1 MSHPKINGQYLIN
14 LTRSQLGG
22 YANAFEAE
30 DLLDYIN
37 EGKDA
42 VWAILKATREDYIM
56 GASQNSDNTKDNFF
70 ADLTTTAREFAL
82 PKDFIQMKTIEVT
95 TSSFNEV
102 EFEHKDMASEEFKE
116 ARRSNTGDSGVG
128 NSRTTYFFDIIV
140 LNGINTF
147 ILAQFP
153 ETNFSLK
160 LFYIR
165 SIPYIDVNDEA
176 DGVIYP
182 YSVQIATFAAK
193 RAMLPLQD
201 KAMRLAW
208 QDEWKEA
215 ARRIEVSA
223 ELRDISTRKV
233 TEDFLGDR

>member
-14 LTRSQLGG
+14 LTRAQLGG

-42 VWAILKATREDYIM
+42 VWAILKATREDYVM
-56 GASQNSDNTKDNFF
+56 GASQNTDNTKDNYF
-70 ADLTTTAREFAL
+70 ADLITTAREFTL
-82 PKDFIQMKTIEVT
+82 PADLIQLKMIEVI
-95 TSSFNEV
+95 TSGFNEV
-102 EFEHKDMASEEFKE
+102 EFEQQDMASEEFKE
-116 ARRSNTGDSGVG
+116 ARRSNVG
-128 NSRTTYFFDIIV
+128 SSPGGSRTTYFFDIIV
-140 LNGINTF
+140 LNGVNTF

-153 ETNFSLK
+153 ETTFALR

-176 DGVIYP
+176 DGIIFP

-208 QDEWKEA
+208 QDEWAEA